1 MVDLSEDGAK
11 GTAEVFKKYVSVALP
26 FMEKK
31 QNETDQKMKEVMER
45 EVKKGMIVFNAP
57 QANPLV
63 QRAKEISMDSET
75 RERLA
80 HRTKRIV
87 EL

>member
-1 MVDLSEDGAK
+1 
-11 GTAEVFKKYVSVALP
+11 
-26 FMEKK
+26 MEKK
-31 QNETDQKMKEVMER
+31 QAESDEKLKEAMQR

-63 QRAKEISMDSET
+63 QRAKAINMDAET
-75 RERLA
+75 RAKLA
-80 HRTKRIV
+80 HKRIV